1 LTGMRDSQVKKRI
14 LIVDDEQSV
23 LDAVKL
29 GLAND
34 GFSLESYKDPEE
46 AIGSFDEGTYDLV
59 LLDIG
64 MPKMNG
70 FEAYREIRARDTA
83 VKVCFLTPFQVHR
96 SEFSK
101 MFPELGTV
109 ALLQKPIEPSNLKQ
123 KLSEVLQQL
132 QAPHKVIRT
141 RPQFYPA

>member
-1 LTGMRDSQVKKRI
+1 LNDAQHLQVKKKL
-14 LIVDDEQSV
+14 LIVDNEKNV
-23 LDAVKL
+23 IDAFTS

-34 GFSLESYKDPEE
+34 DFTVESCNDPEE
-46 AIGSFDEGTYDLV
+46 AVGGFEEGMYDLV

-70 FEAYREIRARDTA
+70 FEVYREIRKRDAA
-83 VKVCFLTPFQVHR
+83 VKVCFLTMFEVHM

-101 MFPELGTV
+101 MFPELGSQ
-109 ALLQKPIEPSNLKQ
+109 ALLQKSIEPSDLKQ

-132 QAPHKVIRT
+132 
-141 RPQFYPA
+141 